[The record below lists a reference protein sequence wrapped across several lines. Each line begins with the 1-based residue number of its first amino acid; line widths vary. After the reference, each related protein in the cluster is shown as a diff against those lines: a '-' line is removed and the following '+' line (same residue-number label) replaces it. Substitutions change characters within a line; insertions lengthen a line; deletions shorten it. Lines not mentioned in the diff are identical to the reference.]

1 MDSDWVFNVECNQ
14 PPTNTSTYFDENI
27 IPEVF
32 YNAVIN
38 RNKQQ
43 MYTVIKNNPKL
54 SKAIISFFQLTL
66 ANAFN
71 FKKSAKFGA
80 PVRIHWKLKD
90 SKVIIMNFNDQVEFY
105 RFLVVRPWNI
115 TNFGYLFQTIREY
128 LSELGYGLYLVQQK
142 SCKTTYYYRL
152 GINVTNDQ
160 ELKVF
165 SMKFL

>member
-1 MDSDWVFNVECNQ
+1 MR
-14 PPTNTSTYFDENI
+14 STLRRALNSE
-27 IPEVF
+27 
-32 YNAVIN
+32 
-38 RNKQQ
+38 
-43 MYTVIKNNPKL
+43 L
-54 SKAIISFFQLTL
+54 L
-66 ANAFN
+66 
-71 FKKSAKFGA
+71 
-80 PVRIHWKLKD
+80 
-90 SKVIIMNFNDQVEFY
+90 FNDQVEFY